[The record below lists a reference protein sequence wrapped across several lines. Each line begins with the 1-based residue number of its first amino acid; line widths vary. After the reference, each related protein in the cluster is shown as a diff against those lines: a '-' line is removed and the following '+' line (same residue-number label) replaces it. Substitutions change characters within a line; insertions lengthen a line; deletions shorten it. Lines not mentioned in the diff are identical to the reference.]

1 MKIKFVI
8 ALLAVCAFSFQVKA
22 QKNETKKDIVDLAVG
37 NKNLS
42 TLVAAVKAAGLVNTL
57 KGNGPFTVFAPT
69 NDAFAALPKG
79 TVENLLKPENKSA
92 LVKVL
97 TYHVV
102 AAKAMA
108 GDLKNGKQ
116 MVGSV
121 EGEKITVVKKNGKV
135 MVNGAEVIIADV
147 KAKNG
152 VVHVINRVILPPSMS
167 KSK

>member
-22 QKNETKKDIVDLAVG
+22 QKDIVDLAVG

-57 KGNGPFTVFAPT
+57 KSDGPFTVFAPT
-69 NDAFAALPKG
+69 NQAFAALPKG
-79 TVENLLKPENKSA
+79 TVENLLKPENKKA
-92 LVKVL
+92 LIKVL

-121 EGEKITVVKKNGKV
+121 EGEKITVEKRNGKV
-135 MVNGAEVIIADV
+135 MVNGAEVVIADV

-152 VVHVINRVILPPSMS
+152 VVHVINKVILPPSMS

>member
-1 MKIKFVI
+1 MKIKFI
-8 ALLAVCAFSFQVKA
+8 FALLAVFALSFQVKA
-22 QKNETKKDIVDLAVG
+22 QNKDIVDLAVG

-57 KGNGPFTVFAPT
+57 KSDGPFTVFAPT
-69 NDAFAALPKG
+69 NAAFAALPKG
-79 TVENLLKPENKSA
+79 TVETLLKPENKKA
-92 LVKVL
+92 LIKVL

-116 MVGSV
+116 MVGTV
-121 EGEKITVVKKNGKV
+121 EGEKITVVKRNGKV
-135 MVNGAEVIIADV
+135 MVNGAEVVIADV

-152 VVHVINRVILPPSMS
+152 VVHVINRVILPPSMA

>member
-1 MKIKFVI
+1 MKIKFI
-8 ALLAVCAFSFQVKA
+8 FALLAVFALSFQVKA
-22 QKNETKKDIVDLAVG
+22 QNKDIVDLAVG

-57 KGNGPFTVFAPT
+57 KSDGPFTVFAPT
-69 NDAFAALPKG
+69 NAAFAALPKG
-79 TVENLLKPENKSA
+79 TVETLLKPENKKA
-92 LVKVL
+92 LIKVL

-116 MVGSV
+116 MVGTV
-121 EGEKITVVKKNGKV
+121 EGEKITVVKRNGKV
-135 MVNGAEVIIADV
+135 MVNGAEVVIADV

-152 VVHVINRVILPPSMS
+152 VVHVINQVILPPSMA

>member
-8 ALLAVCAFSFQVKA
+8 ALLAVFALSFQVKA
-22 QKNETKKDIVDLAVG
+22 QNKDIVDLAVG

-79 TVENLLKPENKSA
+79 TVENLLKPENKKA
-92 LVKVL
+92 LIKVL

-121 EGEKITVVKKNGKV
+121 EGEKITVVKRNGKV
-135 MVNGAEVIIADV
+135 MVNGAEVVIADV